1 MNNISFICA
10 GTVTFRLSLA
20 LQQAGYNIRTIVNRS
35 ADKAE
40 SVVRA
45 LKRHRSHAIATDDY
59 NAIPADCDLIIISVS
74 DTYIGEAAKK
84 VNETLTSR
92 NLFIP
97 VVHTC
102 GAVPLE
108 TLTDELSGRK
118 CGVFYPL
125 MTLSKNKEIDMKL
138 VPFLIESNDTGLQQM
153 LCTIVQQ
160 MRAEYKICDSAKR
173 LQMHVAAVFVS
184 NFTNYMLALAYRI
197 AHPDFVYLLPCAVET
212 VRKAFL
218 NKPSVS
224 QTGPA
229 KRGDTT
235 TINEHLNV
243 LAQMNLNEEREIYE
257 YLSRMIMQSNALGT
271 DIHPNTNK
279 ANKENNE

>member
-1 MNNISFICA
+1 MYNISFIGA
-10 GTVTFRLSLA
+10 GNVTFRLSLA
-20 LQQAGYNIRTIVNRS
+20 LQQAGHNIQAIVNRS

-74 DTYIGEAAKK
+74 DTYIREAAKK
-84 VNETLTSR
+84 VNEALTNR
-92 NLFIP
+92 NLHIP

-108 TLTDELSGRK
+108 ILTDELSGRK

-160 MRAEYKICDSAKR
+160 MKAEYKICDSAKR

-184 NFTNYMLALAYRI
+184 NFTNYMLALAYQI

-229 KRGDTT
+229 KRGDTA

-243 LAQMNLNEEREIYE
+243 LAQMNLSEEREIYE
-257 YLSRMIMQSNALGT
+257 YLSRMIMQSNALGP
-271 DIHPNTNK
+271 DIQPNTNK

>member
-1 MNNISFICA
+1 MYNISFIGA
-10 GTVTFRLSLA
+10 GNVTFRLSLA
-20 LQQAGYNIRTIVNRS
+20 LQQAGHNIQTVVNRS

-59 NAIPADCDLIIISVS
+59 NAIHADCSLIIISVS
-74 DTYIGEAAKK
+74 DTYIKEAARR
-84 VNETLTSR
+84 VNEILSNR
-92 NLFIP
+92 NLDIP

-102 GAVPLE
+102 GAVSLE
-108 TLTDELSGRK
+108 TLTDELSGKR

-125 MTLSKNKEIDMKL
+125 MTLSRNKEIDMKL
-138 VPFLIESNDTGLQQM
+138 VPFLIEANDTGLQQM

-160 MRAEYKICDSAKR
+160 MKAEYKICNSAKR

-184 NFTNYMLALAYRI
+184 NFTNYMLALAYQI

-229 KRGDTT
+229 KRGDTV

-257 YLSRMIMQSNALGT
+257 YLSRMVMQSNALGT
-271 DIHPNTNK
+271 DIQPHTNK
-279 ANKENNE
+279 ANKEK

>member
-1 MNNISFICA
+1 MYNISFIGA
-10 GTVTFRLSLA
+10 GNVTFRLSLA
-20 LQQAGYNIRTIVNRS
+20 LQQAGHNIQAIVNRS
-35 ADKAE
+35 TDKAE

-45 LKRHRSHAIATDDY
+45 LKRHRSHAVATGDY

-74 DTYIGEAAKK
+74 DSYIREAAKN
-84 VNETLTSR
+84 VNETLLSR
-92 NLFIP
+92 NLNIP

-102 GAVPLE
+102 GAAPLE
-108 TLTDELSGRK
+108 TLTDELSGRR

-138 VPFLIESNDTGLQQM
+138 VPFLIEANDTGLQQM
-153 LCTIVQQ
+153 LCSIVQQ
-160 MRAEYKICDSAKR
+160 MRAEYKICNSAKR

-197 AHPDFVYLLPCAVET
+197 SHPDFVYLLPCAVET

-229 KRGDTT
+229 KRGDMT

-243 LAQMNLNEEREIYE
+243 LEQMNLDEEKEIYE
-257 YLSRMIMQSNALGT
+257 YLSGKIMHSNALGI
-271 DIHPNTNK
+271 DIQPNTNK
-279 ANKENNE
+279 TNKENNE